1 MTLPNTTT
9 DTRPRFTSG
18 HSVMTRGVN
27 HWVQQGLIDP
37 LHYLHRH
44 LAGDW
49 GDLSEQDKRQNQRA
63 LRTGEGSLMSS
74 YCINE
79 NLTLWIITEWDRSKT
94 TLLLPDEY

>member
-9 DTRPRFTSG
+9 ATHPRFASG
-18 HSVMTRGVN
+18 HAVMTRGVN
-27 HWVQQGLIDP
+27 ALVQQGIIDP

-63 LRTGEGSLMSS
+63 LRTGEGNLMSS
-74 YCINE
+74 YRLGD
-79 NLTLWIITEWDRSKT
+79 NLTLWIITEWDRSQT